1 MTHEETIRHLEGL
14 HAKGIERARLH
25 FNQLA
30 TAARESLPEEFHA
43 CIPRSWADLS
53 GAFVADAHACAFT
66 VVHNTPGFYD
76 IEAFFRYIV
85 DEDDSEKSHWRF
97 EYYLITVIEL
107 NGLLRREHR
116 SKHIEDAVVVSK
128 WLYGEKANGRLES
141 AVEAEKK
148 TPEKKA
154 LLN

>member
-1 MTHEETIRHLEGL
+1 MRHEETIRHLEGL

-25 FNQLA
+25 FDQLA
-30 TAARESLPEEFHA
+30 IIARESLPEEFHER
-43 CIPRSWADLS
+43 IPRSWADLS

-66 VVHNTPGFYD
+66 VIHDTPGFYD
-76 IEAFFRYIV
+76 IEAYFRYVV
-85 DEDDSEKSHWRF
+85 DEDDSEKGRWQF
-97 EYYLITVIEL
+97 EYYLITVIEM

-116 SKHIEDAVVVSK
+116 SKHIEDAVVFSK
-128 WLYGEKANGRLES
+128 WLYGEKASGRW
-141 AVEAEKK
+141 EAAAEADKK